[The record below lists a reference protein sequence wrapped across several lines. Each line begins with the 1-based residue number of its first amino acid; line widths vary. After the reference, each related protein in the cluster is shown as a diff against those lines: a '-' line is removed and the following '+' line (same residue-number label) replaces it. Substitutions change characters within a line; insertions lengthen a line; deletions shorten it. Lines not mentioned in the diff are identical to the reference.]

1 MKLIEVTRNGFKM
14 AINAD
19 KIYRFYQ
26 PSGVKDKTKILFDAE
41 GDLELVIDGT
51 YEQLVKKIKALNKQD
66 KQQ

>member
-1 MKLIEVTRNGFKM
+1 M

-26 PSGVKDKTKILFDAE
+26 PSGVKDKNKILFDAE